1 MLCIVLFCF
10 YSFISLAQ
18 GLVNFFYKG
27 PSTNV
32 PGFARRVISVTIT
45 QFCYCCMEA
54 AIDTHTGLSVAFVSI
69 KFSYKNRQGGIWLQV
84 IVYTD
89 LEVSKSNTTLKS
101 TLTIRYLS
109 NLLWKYSLACILI
122 VIEILNN

>member
-1 MLCIVLFCF
+1 
-10 YSFISLAQ
+10 
-18 GLVNFFYKG
+18 
-27 PSTNV
+27 
-32 PGFARRVISVTIT
+32 
-45 QFCYCCMEA
+45 MEA

-101 TLTIRYLS
+101 TLTIRYLL